1 MNEKFL
7 KVEDIM
13 ETLGISKS
21 AAYKLMREL
30 NDEMVRRLR
39 YRGWKNRRLYLKLR
53 KRIHLILRMM
63 IRKRV

>member
-1 MNEKFL
+1 MEKHQNNILLRKGGERHERKVL

-39 YRGWKNRRLYLKLR
+39 YRDGKTGGC
-53 KRIHLILRMM
+53 I
-63 IRKRV
+63 